1 MVDSTRGCDALL
13 GYVYFGKP
21 VPHPFF
27 PFHLFL
33 RRRRWEIVKLR
44 RR

>member
-21 VPHPFF
+21 VPPLFPLSPF
-27 PFHLFL
+27 P
-33 RRRRWEIVKLR
+33 
-44 RR
+44 

>member
-21 VPHPFF
+21 VPPLLFPLSPF
-27 PFHLFL
+27 P
-33 RRRRWEIVKLR
+33 
-44 RR
+44 